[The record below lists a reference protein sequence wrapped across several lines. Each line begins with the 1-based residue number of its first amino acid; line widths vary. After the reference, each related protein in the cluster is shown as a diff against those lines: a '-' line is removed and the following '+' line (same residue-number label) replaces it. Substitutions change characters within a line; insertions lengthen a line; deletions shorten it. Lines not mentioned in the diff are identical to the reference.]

1 VVQSALQGSAMYSS
15 VFRMRTK
22 RRPGADLTPA
32 PVTRTGDP
40 ARYCLQF
47 VPEQLQMLAP
57 HVHEPDVWQVMSLQ
71 EHVLDPVHVRLHALF
86 GFWQL
91 AWQFCEPLHV

>member
-1 VVQSALQGSAMYSS
+1 MGSS
-15 VFRMRTK
+15 VFRMRTE
-22 RRPGADLTPA
+22 RRPAPDLTPA
-32 PVTRTGDP
+32 VSPGWAT
-40 ARYCLQF
+40 ARYCLQL

-57 HVHEPDVWQVMSLQ
+57 HVHEPEVWQVMSQVSPLQ

-91 AWQFCEPLHV
+91 AWQLSEPLQV